1 MRLQEGFS
9 RSLIERE
16 YELKFT
22 EGLRFVPY
30 FIKAEEG
37 KSKKVST
44 QVETLKIRIK

>member
-22 EGLRFVPY
+22 EGLRFVPH
-30 FIKAEEG
+30 FIKAGRRKE
-37 KSKKVST
+37 
-44 QVETLKIRIK
+44 